1 VGVRAGHGH
10 SRWITCLRPAR
21 IAAPSGYAAGI
32 GLVRVSPPKEYDRE
46 SVLPAFDPMG
56 GTGFRRVMP
65 KQTLDD
71 SGMTIRVKVIQ
82 L

>member
-1 VGVRAGHGH
+1 
-10 SRWITCLRPAR
+10 
-21 IAAPSGYAAGI
+21 
-32 GLVRVSPPKEYDRE
+32 
-46 SVLPAFDPMG
+46 MG
-56 GTGFRRVMP
+56 GTGFRRVIP